1 MELLE
6 LSCFS
11 CAVTGPVWGSSVFH
25 CVQTCAQV
33 KEEGGNLGVLPGTAC
48 LFCLKNFSVRD
59 VVPDLTTALIGRKCR
74 LLESGF

>member
-1 MELLE
+1 MELLD

-25 CVQTCAQV
+25 CVQTRAQV

-59 VVPDLTTALIGRKCR
+59 VVPDLTTALMGRKCR

>member
-25 CVQTCAQV
+25 CVQTLAQV
-33 KEEGGNLGVLPGTAC
+33 KEEGGNLGILPGTDY
-48 LFCLKNFSVRD
+48 LLCLKNFSVRD
-59 VVPDLTTALIGRKCR
+59 VVPDLTAALIERKCR